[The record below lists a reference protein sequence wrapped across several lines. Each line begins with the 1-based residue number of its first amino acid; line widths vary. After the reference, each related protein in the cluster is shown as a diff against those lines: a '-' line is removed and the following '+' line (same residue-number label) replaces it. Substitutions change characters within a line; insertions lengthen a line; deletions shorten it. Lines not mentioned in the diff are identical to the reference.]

1 MDPLTTP
8 ATGEPGDPPQ
18 VPGQASPGET
28 STGATTAPDTRPARM
43 VELDVYR
50 GVTILAVVL
59 HHLTGLAIRHAAA
72 GSLLGG
78 GLMVLNR
85 GTHFVVPAFLFLTAL
100 VLTRSALR
108 RFHLG
113 AYVRSRV
120 QKVLVPY
127 LFWTA
132 AYVGFRVFTAQD
144 PPAVLGDPDRW
155 RVWLQYGKGYFHLYF
170 LLIALQFSLIL
181 PLLLPL
187 FRRRPRFRW
196 VLVGAVALQL
206 LVYLLNRSG
215 VLHFRFPA
223 TMVLWYLP
231 VLGLGMAFGSSDV
244 PFGRFWH
251 RWRLWIVAATLLTFA
266 WYVPLSVALLQRVP
280 VSSAAYSLANWS
292 YTTAASLA
300 LLGLAQVL
308 TRAPARLVRVLTSLG
323 TVSLQVYLL
332 HPAVL
337 LFLERR
343 GFPGD
348 PARFVLVLAAYGA
361 VALAVPL
368 AVARLLAGTRV
379 ARWVF
384 GR

>member
-1 MDPLTTP
+1 MTP
-8 ATGEPGDPPQ
+8 AK
-18 VPGQASPGET
+18 
-28 STGATTAPDTRPARM
+28 TAPDARPARM

-50 GVTILAVVL
+50 GVIILAVVL
-59 HHLTGLAIRHAAA
+59 HHLTGLALRHAAA
-72 GSLLGG
+72 GSSLRE

-85 GTHFVVPAFLFLTAL
+85 SSHFVVPAFLFLTAL

-113 AYVRSRV
+113 TYVRSRF

-127 LFWTA
+127 LFWTV
-132 AYVGFRVFTAQD
+132 AYVGFRVLTGQD
-144 PPAVLGDPDRW
+144 PPAVLGDLDRW

-187 FRRRPRFRW
+187 FRRRPRFSW
-196 VLVGAVALQL
+196 VLAGAGGLQL
-206 LVYLLNRSG
+206 LVYLLNRAG

-223 TMVLWYLP
+223 TMVLWYVP
-231 VLGLGMAFGSSDV
+231 VLALGMSFGSQDM
-244 PFGRFWH
+244 PFERFWH

-266 WYVPLSVALLQRVP
+266 WYVPLSVALLQGAP

-300 LLGLAQVL
+300 LLGLARAL
-308 TRAPARLVRVLTSLG
+308 TRGPGWLMRTLTSLG

-337 LFLERR
+337 LYLERL
-343 GFPGD
+343 GFPGN
-348 PARFVLVLAAYGA
+348 PAQFVLVLVAYGLL
-361 VALAVPL
+361 ALAVPL
-368 AVARLLAGTRV
+368 AVARLLAGTQV
-379 ARWVF
+379 AQWVF